1 MTYQD
6 IINLVAAGF
15 TKNDIAS
22 MAQQAQPQQA
32 QHVQQVQQAP
42 PQQVQ
47 HVQQV
52 QQAPPQQVQQVQQAP
67 PQQVQQVQQAPPQQV
82 QQVQQAPPQ
91 QVQQVQQVQPQP
103 TQTEADMLAIIQRIN
118 ASQAGLDI
126 PPARTSSDI
135 LSDHLMEMFDSNR
148 NSQNGAPSSG
158 QNGK

>member
-22 MAQQAQPQQA
+22 MVQP
-32 QHVQQVQQAP
+32 
-42 PQQVQ
+42 
-47 HVQQV
+47 
-52 QQAPPQQVQQVQQAP
+52 
-67 PQQVQQVQQAPPQQV
+67 
-82 QQVQQAPPQ
+82 
-91 QVQQVQQVQPQP
+91 QVQPQVQTQQP

-118 ASQAGLDI
+118 ATQAGFDI

-148 NSQNGAPSSG
+148 NSQNGTTSSD
-158 QNGK
+158 QKGK

>member
-22 MAQQAQPQQA
+22 M
-32 QHVQQVQQAP
+32 VQ

-47 HVQQV
+47 AQQV
-52 QQAPPQQVQQVQQAP
+52 QPQQVQ
-67 PQQVQQVQQAPPQQV
+67 PQQVQPQQV
-82 QQVQQAPPQ
+82 QPQ
-91 QVQQVQQVQPQP
+91 QVQAQQVQPQQVQPQQVQPQQVQPQQVQAQQVQPQP

-148 NSQNGAPSSG
+148 NSQNGTPSPD
-158 QNGK
+158 QKVK

>member
-22 MAQQAQPQQA
+22 MVQPQ
-32 QHVQQVQQAP
+32 VQ

-47 HVQQV
+47 
-52 QQAPPQQVQQVQQAP
+52 PQQVQP
-67 PQQVQQVQQAPPQQV
+67 
-82 QQVQQAPPQ
+82 
-91 QVQQVQQVQPQP
+91 QVQPQVQTQQP

-118 ASQAGLDI
+118 ATQAGFDI

-148 NSQNGAPSSG
+148 NSQNGTTSSD
-158 QNGK
+158 QKGK

>member
-22 MAQQAQPQQA
+22 MAQQAQPQAPAQPQAQHVQQVPPQQA
-32 QHVQQVQQAP
+32 QHVQQVQQVP
-42 PQQVQ
+42 P
-47 HVQQV
+47 
-52 QQAPPQQVQQVQQAP
+52 
-67 PQQVQQVQQAPPQQV
+67 
-82 QQVQQAPPQ
+82 
-91 QVQQVQQVQPQP
+91 QQVQQVQPQP

-148 NSQNGAPSSG
+148 NSQNGATSSG